1 MSPDVLVRR
10 LTQADAS
17 AYRAVRLR
25 ALREHPEAFTS
36 DADEEASQPLDVM
49 AQRLGHP
56 ERKVWG
62 AFAADALMGTIG
74 LDREHRVKN
83 RHKATVVGMY
93 VATEYAGKGAGRAL
107 INTLLAD
114 ARATGLDLL
123 VLTVTEGNLSAI
135 RLYEHAGFKTF
146 GVEPGA
152 IKVAGRAWAKTHMYL
167 QFKTP

>member
-56 ERKVWG
+56 ER
-62 AFAADALMGTIG
+62 G
-74 LDREHRVKN
+74 LD
-83 RHKATVVGMY
+83 
-93 VATEYAGKGAGRAL
+93 
-107 INTLLAD
+107 
-114 ARATGLDLL
+114 GL
-123 VLTVTEGNLSAI
+123 
-135 RLYEHAGFKTF
+135 
-146 GVEPGA
+146 
-152 IKVAGRAWAKTHMYL
+152 
-167 QFKTP
+167 

>member
-114 ARATGLDLL
+114 ARATGLELL
-123 VLTVTEGNLSAI
+123 VLTVTEGNDTAQRLYARCGFKVFGVLPRAI
-135 RLYEHAGFKTF
+135 RVGGRYYA
-146 GVEPGA
+146 
-152 IKVAGRAWAKTHMYL
+152 KVHMVL
-167 QFKTP
+167 ALR